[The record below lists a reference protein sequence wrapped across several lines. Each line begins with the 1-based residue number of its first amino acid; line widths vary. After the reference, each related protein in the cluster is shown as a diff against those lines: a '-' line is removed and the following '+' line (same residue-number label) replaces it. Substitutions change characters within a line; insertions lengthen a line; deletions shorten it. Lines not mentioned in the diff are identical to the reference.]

1 MQKENQKAIP
11 QSYIEANRRPHG
23 NCLTNSQYFNH
34 CTFFFFQN
42 SFKMVF
48 NKSSLYLIAIFLS
61 VACAQLQNSVELDPE
76 GSFRLD
82 WTVDYSADPNN
93 PRIVFNTFVK
103 TQGRPTSDF

>member
-1 MQKENQKAIP
+1 
-11 QSYIEANRRPHG
+11 
-23 NCLTNSQYFNH
+23 
-34 CTFFFFQN
+34 
-42 SFKMVF
+42 MVF